1 MLTFVASIQALNTAC
16 ISEDADGRD
25 KPGHDGGHLENST
38 KKPAPKGRLV
48 WSGGLETPGQNWYF
62 SVAFTVRPGSL

>member
-1 MLTFVASIQALNTAC
+1 MLALVASIHILNTPS
-16 ISEDADGRD
+16 INEDVDGRD
-25 KPGHDGGHLENST
+25 KPDHDGVALAHPT